1 MLINTGVSLAAKLPL
16 KHRNNSFAFTGTIQK
31 KQLFFLLRH
40 DDDLVLVPIS
50 KVRVAVQ
57 KIKRF
62 QIGNIFQLYAFNW
75 KISQKANILH
85 C

>member
-1 MLINTGVSLAAKLPL
+1 MLINTGVNLAAKLPL

-50 KVRVAVQ
+50 KVRVAV
-57 KIKRF
+57 
-62 QIGNIFQLYAFNW
+62 
-75 KISQKANILH
+75 
-85 C
+85 